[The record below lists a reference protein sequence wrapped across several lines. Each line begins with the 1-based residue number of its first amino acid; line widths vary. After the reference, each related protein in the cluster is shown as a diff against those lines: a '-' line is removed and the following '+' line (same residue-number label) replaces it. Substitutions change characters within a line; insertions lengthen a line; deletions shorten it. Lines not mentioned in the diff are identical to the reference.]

1 MFNKKK
7 HVLIAS
13 PVQQQPTIL
22 ALFLASLKRLHA
34 NQLELSYLF
43 IDDNTDATSS
53 LLLSQFAAARDGV
66 TIISPESSDSQ
77 EEYVRTDM
85 THCWNERLIWKV
97 ADFKNRIID
106 HALHNQADYLFLLDS
121 DLLLDARTLEQLVA
135 DDKDIVSEIFWT
147 RWQPE
152 ARPQP
157 QVWLHDEYG
166 QWEQGRGEKLSDVE
180 IAVRLEH
187 FFAKISEPGVY
198 EVGGLGACTLLSR
211 RALKAGVHFGPI
223 SNLTF
228 WGEDRHFC
236 IRAAALGLKLF
247 VDTHYPAYHIYRS
260 ADLAGAERFLQ
271 KEPEVQPNP
280 NPSPSQKPIPKGRLT
295 LSMVVRNESSR
306 YLRQAL
312 EQHRQYIDDAVIIDD
327 GSTDDTADV
336 CLQAL
341 EGIPVKLIRNEFS
354 RFSNEVALRQQ
365 QWEET
370 LTVNPEWILNL
381 DADEWFEQSFA
392 QELDTLLRSRTTN
405 VFCFRLYDFW
415 SLHSYRSDAIWR
427 AHESYRPFLLRY
439 DPTFNYK
446 WKNTPQHC
454 GRFPANILE
463 LPHQLS
469 EIRLK
474 HYGWAK
480 VEHRREKLHRYQ
492 MLDPDAK
499 YGWKEQYLSILDDN
513 PQLVEWQ
520 E

>member
-1 MFNKKK
+1 M
-7 HVLIAS
+7 LIAS

-34 NQLELSYLF
+34 DQLELSYFF
-43 IDDNTDATSS
+43 IDDNTDVTSS
-53 LLLSQFAAARDGV
+53 LLLEQFAVAREGV
-66 TIISPESSDSQ
+66 TIIRSDSSDSPDV
-77 EEYVRTDM
+77 YVRTDT
-85 THCWNERLIWKV
+85 THCWSEQLIWKV
-97 ADFKNRIID
+97 AYFKNRIIE
-106 HALHNQADYLFLLDS
+106 HALERQFDYVFLLDS
-121 DLLLDARTLEQLVA
+121 DLLLHARTLEQLVS

-147 RWQPE
+147 RWQPD

-166 QWEQGRGEKLSDVE
+166 QWERGRGEKLSDEE
-180 IAVRLEH
+180 IAVRLEQ
-187 FFAKISEPGVY
+187 FYAKISEPGVY

-211 RALKAGVHFGPI
+211 RALEAGVHFGPI

-236 IRAAALGLKLF
+236 IRAAALGLRLF

-271 KEPEVQPNP
+271 KEVEVQP
-280 NPSPSQKPIPKGRLT
+280 KVRGRLT

-341 EGIPVKLIRNEFS
+341 EGIPVKLIRNAFS
-354 RFSNEVALRQQ
+354 RFSNEVMLRQQ

-370 LTVNPEWILNL
+370 LAVNPEWILNL
-381 DADEWFEQSFA
+381 DADEWFEQSFV
-392 QELDTLLRSRTTN
+392 QELDTLLQNRATN

-415 SLHSYRSDAIWR
+415 SIHSYRSDAIWR

-439 DPTFNYK
+439 DPTFDYK

-454 GRFPANILE
+454 GRFPVNILE

-469 EIRLK
+469 DIRLK

-480 VEHRREKLHRYQ
+480 DEHRREKLHRYQ

-499 YGWKEQYLSILDDN
+499 YGWKEQYLSILDVN

>member
-1 MFNKKK
+1 MSEKKK
-7 HVLIAS
+7 RVLIAS

-34 NQLELSYLF
+34 DQLELSYFF
-43 IDDNTDATSS
+43 IDDNTDVTSS
-53 LLLSQFAAARDGV
+53 LLLEQFAVAREGV
-66 TIISPESSDSQ
+66 TITRSESSDSPDV
-77 EEYVRTDM
+77 YVRTDT
-85 THCWNERLIWKV
+85 THCWSEQLIWKV
-97 ADFKNRIID
+97 AHFKNRIIE
-106 HALHNQADYLFLLDS
+106 HALERQFDYVFLLDS
-121 DLLLDARTLEQLVA
+121 DLLLHARTLEQLVS

-147 RWQPE
+147 RWQPD

-166 QWEQGRGEKLSDVE
+166 QWERGRGEKLSDEE
-180 IAVRLEH
+180 ISVRLEQ
-187 FFAKISEPGVY
+187 FYAKISEPGVY

-211 RALKAGVHFGPI
+211 RALEAGVHFGPI

-236 IRAAALGLKLF
+236 IRAAALGLRLF

-271 KEPEVQPNP
+271 KEIEVQP
-280 NPSPSQKPIPKGRLT
+280 KARGRLT

-354 RFSNEVALRQQ
+354 RFSNEVTLRQQ

-381 DADEWFEQSFA
+381 DADEWFEQSFV
-392 QELDTLLRSRTTN
+392 QELDTLLQNRTTN

-439 DPTFNYK
+439 DPTFDYK

-469 EIRLK
+469 DIRLK

-480 VEHRREKLHRYQ
+480 DEHRREKLHRYQ

-499 YGWKEQYLSILDDN
+499 YGWKEQYLSILDVN